1 MNFWLQD
8 LSREVQ
14 LFIRGRPRQRESVYA
29 YDTESRLKWEFVLE
43 FHLIDC

>member
-14 LFIRGRPRQRESVYA
+14 LFIMRTTSIETKCLRHDREC
-29 YDTESRLKWEFVLE
+29 RLKWEFVLE
-43 FHLIDC
+43 LHLINC